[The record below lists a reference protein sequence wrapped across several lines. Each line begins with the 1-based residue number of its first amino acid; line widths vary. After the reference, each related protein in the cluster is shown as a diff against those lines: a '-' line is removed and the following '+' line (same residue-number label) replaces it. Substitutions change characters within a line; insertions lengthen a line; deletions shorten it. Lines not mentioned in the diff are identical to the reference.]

1 MDGWMDGWKNVKR
14 GERGLSEEGGA
25 GRGREGRREGRKWME
40 GIARFN
46 FAIFTSAFLMND
58 LLIRLSGVKRDRASS
73 IPVQINTKKGSISY
87 S

>member
-1 MDGWMDGWKNVKR
+1 MDG
-14 GERGLSEEGGA
+14 
-25 GRGREGRREGRKWME
+25 

-58 LLIRLSGVKRDRASS
+58 LLIRLSGVKRGRASS
-73 IPVQINTKKGSISY
+73 IPVQINMKKGSISY